1 LFVLLVCVSV
11 LYPRLVCDVIGF
23 FLFRVQCSVVPVCV
37 CGVVVEFLECFSV
50 FFVLRHFC
58 AYLEGC
64 GFFAVAGVSCQVAL
78 FCG

>member
-1 LFVLLVCVSV
+1 
-11 LYPRLVCDVIGF
+11 
-23 FLFRVQCSVVPVCV
+23 VQCSNVAVGV
-37 CGVVVEFLECFSV
+37 CGVVVELLECFSV
-50 FFVLRHFC
+50 AFVLRHFC